1 MNTKG
6 MFMDGSDSVVL
17 YMACILDKIFLDF
30 CHHTWYRRM
39 YCL

>member
-6 MFMDGSDSVVL
+6 MFMDGSDSIVL
-17 YMACILDKIFLDF
+17 YMACILDEIILDF

-39 YCL
+39 SCP